1 MLSEMV
7 FLLFL
12 HFLKR
17 LELAGLITAHYIHAA
32 ETKKLE

>member
-1 MLSEMV
+1 MLSGMV

-12 HFLKR
+12 HILKR
-17 LELAGLITAHYIHAA
+17 LELAGLITAHYIQSA